1 MKAIKKKPG
10 GVKDSKTVKKKVSY
24 TNNNENSS
32 QSETNIQ
39 SGKTGNKAQKSMN
52 NKTVKKKVSYTNN
65 NENSSQSETNLHS
78 GKTGNTSQKSM
89 KSKTKEKQVSSK
101 DTSRKNKPTNK
112 SRENVNASSNEQVS
126 SESKSKSKKKKSLSS
141 SISLLTSKIAGTFK
155 SSKNKNK
162 SKIKE
167 NKTSSNDSQSM
178 PPWKYNCQSE
188 TFPQFGMHPFY
199 SASINCMPKSYNESM
214 KCNFDK
220 YTRKTNNDDQ
230 QHSYSKNKTSN
241 CFSKS
246 SQGFRQHFEKNSMKN
261 LNFYFK
267 NIGLM
272 LKNLQK
278 VKEIELSSNI
288 GYSKINRLE
297 RFVLS
302 SRNQIAK
309 DLCRIDKNY
318 KKIINDITCNRKLDI
333 EVEEITSN
341 KFRML
346 PVSISHISFKIILKF
361 NEFFSVYNDWL
372 PGCSPGKIYSYIN
385 DLSKDLKLLQLEM
398 GSFQRYISCQAVC
411 LSSNES
417 NDDINKTGYQL
428 QKNYHIEISSSS
440 ISSVHSCRDESNKMK
455 RKTKS
460 ESRSSDNI
468 SYLFKNK
475 RKLKKI
481 RNIIQKNY
489 RKNSSTSC
497 TDDSYKSHILIEHI
511 KSVIESSSDSDG
523 SRCSRKSRRNNQEG
537 NKKCTSKNLKTT
549 SFKFH
554 KKRGSS
560 LSNKRSSNCYKNHR
574 KLTFEMSSSDNAS
587 IKTKSSRS
595 RKKKVK
601 MKKLSVYYSI
611 HTDSSDEL
619 LSKRL
624 NWISNSCSQ

>member
-1 MKAIKKKPG
+1 MKAIK
-10 GVKDSKTVKKKVSY
+10 Y
-24 TNNNENSS
+24 
-32 QSETNIQ
+32 
-39 SGKTGNKAQKSMN
+39 A
-52 NKTVKKKVSYTNN
+52 Y
-65 NENSSQSETNLHS
+65 
-78 GKTGNTSQKSM
+78 
-89 KSKTKEKQVSSK
+89 
-101 DTSRKNKPTNK
+101 
-112 SRENVNASSNEQVS
+112 NASSNEQVS
-126 SESKSKSKKKKSLSS
+126 SESKSKSKKKKILSS
-141 SISLLTSKIAGTFK
+141 SISLLTSKIADTFK
-155 SSKNKNK
+155 S
-162 SKIKE
+162 
-167 NKTSSNDSQSM
+167 
-178 PPWKYNCQSE
+178 
-188 TFPQFGMHPFY
+188 
-199 SASINCMPKSYNESM
+199 
-214 KCNFDK
+214 
-220 YTRKTNNDDQ
+220 
-230 QHSYSKNKTSN
+230 SKNKTSN

-246 SQGFRQHFEKNSMKN
+246 SQGFRQHFEKNTMKN

-278 VKEIELSSNI
+278 VKKKELSSNI

-346 PVSISHISFKIILKF
+346 PVSITHISFKIILKF

-372 PGCSPGKIYSYIN
+372 PGCSPGKIYSYMN
-385 DLSKDLKLLQLEM
+385 DLSKYLKLLQLEM
-398 GSFQRYISCQAVC
+398 ESFQRYISCQAVC
-411 LSSNES
+411 SSSNES
-417 NDDINKTGYQL
+417 NDDINKTGNQL

-440 ISSVHSCRDESNKMK
+440 ITSVHSCRGESKKMK
-455 RKTKS
+455 QKTKS
-460 ESRSSDNI
+460 ESRSSYKL

-481 RNIIQKNY
+481 KNIIQKKY

-497 TDDSYKSHILIEHI
+497 SDDSYKSHILIEHI
-511 KSVIESSSDSDG
+511 KSVIESSSDSDD
-523 SRCSRKSRRNNQEG
+523 RCSRKSRRNNQEG

-549 SFKFH
+549 SSKPH
-554 KKRGSS
+554 KKRSS
-560 LSNKRSSNCYKNHR
+560 SPNNKRSSNCYKNHR

-601 MKKLSVYYSI
+601 MKKLLVYYSI